1 MAAIIKF
8 LLIFYIAYRVLGFL
22 FRWAIRRFGY
32 SMMQGAGQA
41 GRSPFGGQGGPF
53 GQARSGTQS
62 PNQPPNSPP
71 SPKPGN
77 LTDKI
82 GDYVDYE
89 EVK

>member
-1 MAAIIKF
+1 MAALIKF
-8 LLIFYIAYRVLGFL
+8 ILIFYIAYRVLGFV
-22 FRWAIRRFGY
+22 FRWAIRRFGF
-32 SMMQGAGQA
+32 SMMQSAGQP

-53 GQARSGTQS
+53 GQARPS
-62 PNQPPNSPP
+62 NQPPNNQT

-77 LTDKI
+77 LTDKL